1 MRLWQGSCPREV
13 ALGPTLIV
21 STATGSSRTLR
32 LMSEATLHTLR
43 EARAIAILRA
53 NDHAIGRE
61 ALAAAVRGGFRVL
74 EVTLATPGAT
84 ELIADLARDDR
95 LVIGAG
101 TVLTVEQARAAVRAG
116 ARFLVS
122 PVIDPEVVIE
132 ANRLGSVM
140 IPGCATPTEM
150 WNAHRA
156 GAPLQKLFP
165 APAGGPTWLRS
176 VLAPMP
182 FLRVIPTSGVDVD
195 NAAEWLAAGA
205 FALGC
210 VRSLFAPEELAARN
224 WDAVE
229 RRARALLAAVLD

>member
-1 MRLWQGSCPREV
+1 
-13 ALGPTLIV
+13 
-21 STATGSSRTLR
+21 
-32 LMSEATLHTLR
+32 MSEATLNTLR
-43 EARAIAILRA
+43 EARAIAILRS
-53 NDHAIGRE
+53 NDHAVGRE

-74 EVTLATPGAT
+74 EVTLSVPGAIELIT
-84 ELIADLARDDR
+84 ELSRDDR
-95 LVIGAG
+95 LMVGAG
-101 TVLTVEQARAAVRAG
+101 TVLTVEQARAVVRAG

-122 PVIDPEVVIE
+122 PVVDVEVLAE
-132 ANRLGSVM
+132 AGRLGCVM
-140 IPGCATPTEM
+140 IPGCATPTEL

-165 APAGGPTWLRS
+165 APAGGPSWLRS

-182 FLRVIPTSGVDVD
+182 FLRCIPTNGVEVD

-210 VRSLFAPEELAARN
+210 VRSLFAPEEMAARN
-224 WDAVE
+224 WDGIE